1 MTINSRWG
9 NVLKDVWK
17 DSLEI
22 SFELFKV
29 MIPVVILVKILQ
41 ELGAIAVLG
50 EWLTPLMQFLG
61 LPGYTGLVWATALFT
76 NFYAAVL
83 VYINLMGDVETL
95 SIAQVTVLTSM
106 MLFAHSLP
114 VELRI
119 VQKTGPRI
127 WSIGLLRVGS
137 AIVYGYILHLVQSAM
152 SWNQQPA
159 QLVWEPSPIE
169 PGIINWVLSEIENF
183 FWIFVIL
190 VGLVALM
197 KILDESGTTKFLQ
210 TLLEPILRVLS
221 ISKQAT
227 NLTVIGITLG
237 LAYGGGL
244 ILKEARSGLLS
255 TKDIYFSLALMS
267 IFHSAIEDTLLM
279 LLLGADWVGI
289 LVCRFLFSFFVL
301 WLLVKIVGH
310 WSEARFNFWFWHQ
323 TT

>member
-41 ELGAIAVLG
+41 ELGAITVLG

-83 VYINLMGDVETL
+83 VYINLMGDAETL

-137 AIVYGYILHLVQSAM
+137 AIVYGYILNIVQSFM
-152 SWNQQPA
+152 GWNQQAA
-159 QLVWEPSPIE
+159 QLVWQPSPIE
-169 PGIINWVLSEIENF
+169 PGITNWVLIEIENF
-183 FWIFVIL
+183 FLIFL
-190 VGLVALM
+190 
-197 KILDESGTTKFLQ
+197 
-210 TLLEPILRVLS
+210 
-221 ISKQAT
+221 
-227 NLTVIGITLG
+227 
-237 LAYGGGL
+237 
-244 ILKEARSGLLS
+244 
-255 TKDIYFSLALMS
+255 
-267 IFHSAIEDTLLM
+267 
-279 LLLGADWVGI
+279 
-289 LVCRFLFSFFVL
+289 
-301 WLLVKIVGH
+301 KIV
-310 WSEARFNFWFWHQ
+310 
-323 TT
+323 